1 MYKYRLKGST
11 YFRYMSLLKKIV
23 VVNELGVL
31 YEVDG
36 DYDPTE
42 SMEVEDESIFADVS
56 LSELI

>member
-1 MYKYRLKGST
+1 
-11 YFRYMSLLKKIV
+11 
-23 VVNELGVL
+23 VNELGVF